1 MKNTTINI
9 SLPQPL
15 LEAADKQAETELRN
29 RSELI
34 REAVRDYLLKRNQDN
49 PIDTFSDEEHKR
61 LYRFKHELDPERKWI
76 ILSLTLRP
84 QPNLVK
90 NLFGGESSP
99 ITSLI
104 EHPGGMRSMGWDLE
118 TLDRARPIA
127 GEYLQVM
134 NGIRK
139 ILRIYRD
146 GQVLFAGDEEFIGW
160 AVNKEPK
167 EDFSVNALA
176 VSELMTNFVKFGYD
190 LAKQMEES
198 PSKMILKTSFYNPK
212 KEKVHLALV
221 RKNMPFSDSSTSEV
235 INADAPEV
243 SLFLSSENFRLEKAA
258 YLFISELFYLFGLRE
273 DEFWYVNKETK
284 EINLDF
290 FKEK

>member
-1 MKNTTINI
+1 MINLFFDI
-9 SLPQPL
+9 ETLP
-15 LEAADKQAETELRN
+15 
-29 RSELI
+29 SG
-34 REAVRDYLLKRNQDN
+34 
-49 PIDTFSDEEHKR
+49 EEHKR
-61 LYRFKHELDPERKWI
+61 LDSFKHELDSERKWI
-76 ILSLTLRP
+76 ILSLTLRS

-90 NLFGGESSP
+90 DLFGGESSP
-99 ITSLI
+99 VTNLI

-118 TLDRARPIA
+118 TLDRAKPVA

-160 AVNKEPK
+160 AVNKEPS

-190 LAKQMEES
+190 LSKQMEES
-198 PSKMILKTSFYNPK
+198 SSKMILKTSFYNPK
-212 KEKVHLALV
+212 KEKVRLALV
-221 RKNMPFSDSSTSEV
+221 HKNMPFSESSTPEA

-243 SLFLSSENFRLEKAA
+243 SILLSSENVRLEKSA
-258 YLFISELFYLFGLRE
+258 YLFIAELFYLFGLRE

-290 FKEK
+290 FREK